1 MVLTFVFQLV
11 VKDIKMKTSP
21 VSYGMFTSAGDR
33 LVADLV
39 AFAKAFQL
47 SDTAVLEMMNA
58 LSKDESYGEITD
70 TAVREAIGEE
80 LGWYA

>member
-1 MVLTFVFQLV
+1 VFQLV
-11 VKDIKMKTSP
+11 IKDIKMKT
-21 VSYGMFTSAGDR
+21 YGMFTSAGDQ
-33 LVADLV
+33 LVDDLV

>member
-1 MVLTFVFQLV
+1 MS
-11 VKDIKMKTSP
+11 KDF
-21 VSYGMFTSAGDR
+21 GMFSDAGNE
-33 LVADLV
+33 LVDSLV
-39 AFAKAFQL
+39 QFAKAFQL

>member
-1 MVLTFVFQLV
+1 M
-11 VKDIKMKTSP
+11 MKTSP
-21 VSYGMFTSAGDR
+21 VSYGMFTSDGDR

-39 AFAKAFQL
+39 SFAKAFQL

-58 LSKDESYGEITD
+58 ISKDECFGEITD

-80 LGWYA
+80 LGWYE